1 MIKHQY
7 MQYNCKEK
15 NISEL
20 RLELTTS
27 RVSEK
32 RLTTEP

>member
-1 MIKHQY
+1 MK
-7 MQYNCKEK
+7 KK
-15 NISEL
+15 SKL

-32 RLTTEP
+32 RFNHWAIETDINSIQL

>member
-1 MIKHQY
+1 MK
-7 MQYNCKEK
+7 K
-15 NISEL
+15 NKSEL

-32 RLTTEP
+32 RFNHWTMETDIN